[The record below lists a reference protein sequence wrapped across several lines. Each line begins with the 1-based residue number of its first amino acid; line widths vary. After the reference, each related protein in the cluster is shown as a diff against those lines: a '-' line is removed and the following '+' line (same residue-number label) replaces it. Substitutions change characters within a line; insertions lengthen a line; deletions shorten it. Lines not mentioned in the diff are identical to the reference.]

1 MDKQKYDYFF
11 KLQILGEYGTG
22 KTCLLLRFT
31 DDTFTNNH
39 LSTIGVDFKTKV
51 INLNNSLFKINI
63 WDTAGQERF
72 KFNRL
77 LQLHPHGYIF
87 AYDITDQNSFQK
99 VRNWIRRIEVNS
111 QTKIIKV
118 LVGNKCD
125 KSDRVVT
132 EEEGKNLADEF
143 NMNYFETSAKTNQNV
158 NEVFYFL
165 TQEFYKNLNIYNR
178 RMLLTN
184 ENENLNLNF
193 NRRIILNN
201 ENENKN

>member
-1 MDKQKYDYFF
+1 MDKQKYDYLF
-11 KLQILGEYGTG
+11 KIQILGECNVG

-31 DDTFTNNH
+31 DDTFTFNH
-39 LSTIGVDFKTKV
+39 ITTIGVDFKSKV

-99 VRNWIRRIEVNS
+99 VRNWIRRVEVNS
-111 QTKIIKV
+111 RTKTIKV

-132 EEEGKNLADEF
+132 EEEGEKLAAEF
-143 NMNYFETSAKTNQNV
+143 NMNFFETSAKTNQNV

-165 TQEFYKNLNIYNR
+165 TQEIYNNLNMKNKTRII
-178 RMLLTN
+178 LTN
-184 ENENLNLNF
+184 ENENK
-193 NRRIILNN
+193 NRHT
-201 ENENKN
+201 KGC